1 MKMPTLMRSTT
12 VSGMVVPLAG
22 EGDTG
27 RTRDV
32 FLLMHRNGGG
42 AMSLAFV
49 AIMSCDDA
57 QSSPRPAPS

>member
-1 MKMPTLMRSTT
+1 MKMPMLMRSTT
-12 VSGMVVPLAG
+12 VSEMVVPLAG

-49 AIMSCDDA
+49 AIWSYYVL
-57 QSSPRPAPS
+57 